1 MWVVAGP
8 GRRRGRPKKKGKGVG
23 KNNGWRLVHSCWARE
38 DSGDEDRGDED
49 KFNES
54 DKEDDVDRGRE
65 EDRGG
70 VGEDVVGGGREE
82 DHGGVVE
89 DVVGGCHSCN
99 NLNSKW
105 RPTQVQFV

>member
-38 DSGDEDRGDED
+38 DSGDEDI
-49 KFNES
+49 FNES
-54 DKEDDVDRGRE
+54 DKEDDVGGGRE

-70 VGEDVVGGGREE
+70 V
-82 DHGGVVE
+82 VE
-89 DVVGGCHSCN
+89 DVVAVAIVPGEGQDPSDN
-99 NLNSKW
+99 T
-105 RPTQVQFV
+105 R